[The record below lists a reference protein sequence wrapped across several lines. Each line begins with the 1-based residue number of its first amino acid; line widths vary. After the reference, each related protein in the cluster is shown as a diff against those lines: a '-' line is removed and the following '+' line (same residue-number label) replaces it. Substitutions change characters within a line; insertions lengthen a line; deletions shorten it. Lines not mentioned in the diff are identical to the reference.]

1 MTVYKSSSKIADTG
15 VHGIN
20 FGSQQIKQIF
30 TAPRTNGITYI
41 PQDIKFDIVNGTTP
55 TLYAGSEV
63 WVPYGRNAPE
73 YSIGDSLNSGIIT
86 AISWDGSALF
96 YKVRY
101 DTDLNIDIT
110 DDPAVAD
117 FVTSIGTNHRF
128 YWYNTNVTYSQDTAP
143 SGFWGQYALWY
154 DTAENVVKCTSDSGA
169 TWNGLISLPIGV
181 FTMAG
186 TGATKT
192 LKYVFNGVGYIG
204 TTVFAVPGVKGLM
217 ADGLNED
224 GSYKTISRTIEYM
237 TYRNLNLSRENFYC
251 FIRMDLHGIDGEHYI
266 EADELPETAKRYT
279 VCYRKTDNTLWW
291 TTEANSTSWF
301 QIWAIPVGFISCDG
315 TKITSWEPAKNFIK
329 VYQYNSYEPQQIL
342 VNISGTASTDITFKR
357 GVYYIRAQGAGG
369 GGGNYAYPYGNGNG
383 GGSGAGFEGY
393 IYVSKEFSSSVTT
406 GVGGNSAS
414 AGVNTQINGVMLLG
428 AGQAGPT
435 TSGGTVD
442 PSGVPGTI
450 TIDSNNLNNL
460 FTIIS
465 ATVNR
470 DGNYGSKAIGG
481 NSVLTNSGAGQGA
494 GGAATAP
501 GAGGG
506 GTSSIGGKGGP
517 GGDGECLI
525 QYIGYEPEGGVTKLE
540 YFQTPTLTASITP
553 VAEGNIVV
561 TSSYNNTSSWNNLC
575 NNSYIMRNTISTTS
589 DSGYWQ
595 MNGSNT
601 QWLQIKFP
609 YTLIIKGMTIAS
621 RPRDNYTGTVTAYTN
636 ADKIVNMGSV
646 TTNAKATNFTL
657 TNIGIGAFVTDT
669 IYLYITDMD
678 EWYGLQ
684 NLQIRG
690 YKVLDN
696 SLSLSLFPEPDLEPS
711 EVTYYC
717 YDDTGSNYTY
727 LYTTTTDFVVGEP
740 VTFHINKQIK
750 DNVAYTE
757 LATSSA
763 DFNDT
768 VSVTPTELRTN
779 SFKYKLLMSGYYLTY
794 EFKRT
799 PDYDFTE

>member
-41 PQDIKFDIVNGTTP
+41 PQDIKFEIVDGTTP

-63 WVPYGRNAPE
+63 WVPYGTAAPE
-73 YSIGDSLNSGIIT
+73 LSIGDTLNSGIIT

-143 SGFWGQYALWY
+143 SGFGQYALWY
-154 DTAENVVKCTSDSGA
+154 DTAENIVKITIDSGS
-169 TWNGLISLPIGV
+169 TWQNYGSLPIGV

-186 TGATKT
+186 TGATK
-192 LKYVFNGVGYIG
+192 KVKHVFNGFGYIG

-237 TYRNLNLSRENFYC
+237 TYRNLNFSRERFYC
-251 FIRMDLHGIDGEHYI
+251 FIRMDLHGIDGEYYI
-266 EADELPETAKRYT
+266 EADELPETAKPYT

-329 VYQYNSYEPQQIL
+329 VYQYNSYEPNTVL
-342 VNISGTASTDITFKR
+342 CNISNGASTTVHMRK

-369 GGGNYAYPYGNGNG
+369 GGGRNGYFGNGQG

-393 IYVSKEFSSSVTT
+393 IYVKRDLGTVSVST
-406 GVGGNSAS
+406 GVGGTEAYDGNPGTDTVVGSIMTLGGGKGGAGENKDHVANAGIYTFNSSNDWEIISSTVARNGNQGLEASNSAS
-414 AGVNTQINGVMLLG
+414 
-428 AGQAGPT
+428 
-435 TSGGTVD
+435 
-442 PSGVPGTI
+442 
-450 TIDSNNLNNL
+450 
-460 FTIIS
+460 FIS
-465 ATVNR
+465 
-470 DGNYGSKAIGG
+470 GG
-481 NSVLTNSGAGQGA
+481 NSVLTGD
-494 GGAATAP
+494 GGGPTSDSNHDASAP

-506 GTSSIGGKGGP
+506 GGWSYNSSGGAGGA
-517 GGDGECLI
+517 GECLI
-525 QYIGYEPEGGVTKLE
+525 QYIGYEPEGGGVTNLE
-540 YFQTPTLTASITP
+540 YFETPTLNSSVTA

-561 TSSYNNTSSWNNLC
+561 SSSYNNTTSWNNLC
-575 NNSYIMRNTISTTS
+575 NNTYIMRNTISTKS
-589 DSGYWQ
+589 DQGYWQ
-595 MNGSNT
+595 MNGSST
-601 QWLQIKFP
+601 QWLNIHFP
-609 YTLIIKGMTIAS
+609 YTLLIKELTIAT
-621 RPRDNYTGTVTAYTN
+621 RPNNNYSGTVTAYTSSHMT
-636 ADKIVNMGSV
+636 VNMGSV
-646 TTNAKATNFTL
+646 TTNKPATNFLL
-657 TNIGIGAFVTDT
+657 TRINNGAFETSN
-669 IYLYITDMD
+669 IYLRITDMD

-684 NLQIRG
+684 NLQIKG
-690 YKVLDN
+690 YKVKKN
-696 SLSLSLFPEPDLEPS
+696 
-711 EVTYYC
+711 T
-717 YDDTGSNYTY
+717 
-727 LYTTTTDFVVGEP
+727 
-740 VTFHINKQIK
+740 
-750 DNVAYTE
+750 
-757 LATSSA
+757 
-763 DFNDT
+763 
-768 VSVTPTELRTN
+768 
-779 SFKYKLLMSGYYLTY
+779 
-794 EFKRT
+794 
-799 PDYDFTE
+799 

>member
-41 PQDIKFDIVNGTTP
+41 PQDIKFEIVDGTTP

-63 WVPYGRNAPE
+63 WVPYGTAAPE
-73 YSIGDSLNSGIIT
+73 LSIGDTLNSGIIT

-143 SGFWGQYALWY
+143 SGFRGRYALWY

-169 TWNGLISLPIGV
+169 TWNRLISLPIGI

-224 GSYKTISRTIEYM
+224 GSYKSIERTFDRFVM
-237 TYRNLNLSRENFYC
+237 RTMPFDRTAFYGVV
-251 FIRMDLHGIDGEHYI
+251 LDGEYTI
-266 EADELPETAKRYT
+266 QGDNYMEAAELPAAPDGY
-279 VCYRKTDNTLWW
+279 VFCYRKSDNTLWW
-291 TTEANSTSWF
+291 TLNNNTWVQRHGLPIGFWTTST
-301 QIWAIPVGFISCDG
+301 GGISNFN
-315 TKITSWEPAKNFIK
+315 PAKNFIK

-357 GVYYIRAQGAGG
+357 GVYYIRGQGAGG
-369 GGGNYAYPYGNGNG
+369 GGGRNGYFGNGQG

-393 IYVSKEFSSSVTT
+393 IYVKRDLGTVSVSA
-406 GVGGNSAS
+406 GVGGTEAYDGNPGTDTVVGSIMTLGGGKGGAGEHKAHVANAGILTINSSDNWEILSYTVKSNGNQGLEASNSAS
-414 AGVNTQINGVMLLG
+414 
-428 AGQAGPT
+428 
-435 TSGGTVD
+435 
-442 PSGVPGTI
+442 
-450 TIDSNNLNNL
+450 
-460 FTIIS
+460 FIS
-465 ATVNR
+465 
-470 DGNYGSKAIGG
+470 GG
-481 NSVLTNSGAGQGA
+481 NSVLTGD
-494 GGAATAP
+494 GGGPTSSSNHDASAP

-506 GTSSIGGKGGP
+506 GGWGFNIP
-517 GGDGECLI
+517 GGAGGAGECLI
-525 QYIGYEPEGGVTKLE
+525 QYISYEPEGGGVTNLE
-540 YFQTPTLTASITP
+540 YFKTPTLTGSITP

-561 TSSYNNTSSWNNLC
+561 TSSYNNTTAWNNLC
-575 NNSYIMRNTISTTS
+575 NNSYIMRNTISTKS
-589 DSGYWQ
+589 DQGYWQ
-595 MNGSNT
+595 MNGSST
-601 QWLQIKFP
+601 QWLNIHFP
-609 YTLIIKGMTIAS
+609 YTLLIKEMTIAS
-621 RPRDNYTGTVTAYTN
+621 RPNDNYTGTVTSYTSSHMN
-636 ADKIVNMGSV
+636 VNMGGV
-646 TTNAKATNFTL
+646 TTNKAATNFLL
-657 TNIGIGAFVTDT
+657 TRINNGAFETSN
-669 IYLYITDMD
+669 IYLRITDMD

-690 YKVLDN
+690 YKVKKKYLVN
-696 SLSLSLFPEPDLEPS
+696 EPS
-711 EVTYYC
+711 VEPTEPTYYC
-717 YDDTGSNYTY
+717 YDYDTLDGYFYT
-727 LYTTTTDFVVGEP
+727 LGEAVVG
-740 VTFHINKQIK
+740 
-750 DNVAYTE
+750 
-757 LATSSA
+757 S
-763 DFNDT
+763 T
-768 VSVTPTELRTN
+768 VLRTSDN
-779 SFKYKLLMSGYYLTY
+779 AVTTSPDNLSANNDVSITAVNGDVLTLGPYSFTATRYPAGDIY
-794 EFKRT
+794 
-799 PDYDFTE
+799 

>member
-41 PQDIKFDIVNGTTP
+41 PQDIKFEIVDGTTP

-63 WVPYGRNAPE
+63 WVPYGTAAPE
-73 YSIGDSLNSGIIT
+73 LSIGDTLNSGIIT
-86 AISWDGSALF
+86 SIVWDGAKLF
-96 YKVRY
+96 YKVKY
-101 DTDLNIDIT
+101 DTDLSIDIT
-110 DDPAVAD
+110 SDPANAE
-117 FVTSIGTNHRF
+117 FVTSISPSHSFWWFNP
-128 YWYNTNVTYSQDTAP
+128 TYSQDTAP
-143 SGFWGQYALWY
+143 SGFGQYALWY
-154 DTAENVVKCTSDSGA
+154 DTAENIVKITIDSGS
-169 TWNGLISLPIGV
+169 TWQNYASLPVGV

-224 GSYKTISRTIEYM
+224 GSYKSIERTFDRFVM
-237 TYRNLNLSRENFYC
+237 RSMAFDRTAFYGVV
-251 FIRMDLHGIDGEHYI
+251 LDGEYTI
-266 EADELPETAKRYT
+266 QGDNYMEAAELPAAPDGYAF
-279 VCYRKTDNTLWW
+279 CYRKSDNTLWW
-291 TTEANSTSWF
+291 TLNNNTWVQYHGLPIGFWTTST
-301 QIWAIPVGFISCDG
+301 GGISNFN
-315 TKITSWEPAKNFIK
+315 PAKNYVK
-329 VYQYNSYEPQQIL
+329 VYQYNSYKPQQIL

-369 GGGNYAYPYGNGNG
+369 GGGNYAYPFGNGNG

-465 ATVNR
+465 TTVNQ
-470 DGNYGSKAIGG
+470 DGNYGSRAIGG
-481 NSVLTNSGAGQGA
+481 NSVLTNSGAGQGG

-525 QYIGYEPEGGVTKLE
+525 QYIGYEPEGEGGVTNLE
-540 YFQTPTLTASITP
+540 YFETPTLTSSVTA

-561 TSSYNNTSSWNNLC
+561 SSSYNNTSHWNNTC

-589 DSGYWQ
+589 DKGYWQ
-595 MNGSNT
+595 MNGSST
-601 QWLQIKFP
+601 QWLNIHFP
-609 YTLIIKGMTIAS
+609 YTLLIKELTIAT
-621 RPRDNYTGTVTAYTN
+621 RPNDNYTGTVTAYTSSHMSV
-636 ADKIVNMGSV
+636 KMGSV
-646 TTNAKATNFTL
+646 TTNAGATNFLL
-657 TNIGIGAFVTDT
+657 TRINNGAFETSN
-669 IYLYITDMD
+669 IYLRITDMD

-684 NLQIRG
+684 NLQIKG
-690 YKVLDN
+690 YKVKKKYLVN
-696 SLSLSLFPEPDLEPS
+696 EPS
-711 EVTYYC
+711 VEPTEPTYYC
-717 YDDTGSNYTY
+717 YDYDTLDGYFYT
-727 LYTTTTDFVVGEP
+727 LGEAVVG
-740 VTFHINKQIK
+740 
-750 DNVAYTE
+750 
-757 LATSSA
+757 S
-763 DFNDT
+763 T
-768 VSVTPTELRTN
+768 VLRTSDN
-779 SFKYKLLMSGYYLTY
+779 AVTTSPDNLSANNDVSITAVNGDVLTLGPYSFTATRYPAGDIY
-794 EFKRT
+794 
-799 PDYDFTE
+799 

>member
-41 PQDIKFDIVNGTTP
+41 PQDIKFEIVDGTTP

-63 WVPYGRNAPE
+63 WVPYGTAAPE
-73 YSIGDSLNSGIIT
+73 LSIGDTLNSGIIT
-86 AISWDGSALF
+86 SIVWDGAKLF
-96 YKVRY
+96 YKVKY
-101 DTDLNIDIT
+101 DTDLSIDIT
-110 DDPAVAD
+110 SDPANAE
-117 FVTSIGTNHRF
+117 FVTSISPSHSFWWFNP
-128 YWYNTNVTYSQDTAP
+128 TYSQDTAP
-143 SGFWGQYALWY
+143 SGFGQYALWY
-154 DTAENVVKCTSDSGA
+154 DTAENIVKIMIDSGS
-169 TWNGLISLPIGV
+169 TWQNYASLPVGV

-224 GSYKTISRTIEYM
+224 GSYKSIERTFDRFVM
-237 TYRNLNLSRENFYC
+237 RSMAFDRTAFYGVV
-251 FIRMDLHGIDGEHYI
+251 LDGEYTI
-266 EADELPETAKRYT
+266 QGDNYMEAAELPAAPDGYAF
-279 VCYRKTDNTLWW
+279 CYRKSDNTLWW
-291 TTEANSTSWF
+291 TLNNNTWVQYHGLPIGFWTTST
-301 QIWAIPVGFISCDG
+301 GGISNFN
-315 TKITSWEPAKNFIK
+315 PAKNYVK
-329 VYQYNSYEPQQIL
+329 VYQYNSYKPQQIL

-369 GGGNYAYPYGNGNG
+369 GGGNYAYPFGNGNG

-465 ATVNR
+465 TTVNQ
-470 DGNYGSKAIGG
+470 DGNYGSRAIGG
-481 NSVLTNSGAGQGA
+481 NSVLTNSGAGQGG

-525 QYIGYEPEGGVTKLE
+525 QYIGYEPEGEGGVTNLE
-540 YFQTPTLTASITP
+540 YFETPTLTSSVTA

-561 TSSYNNTSSWNNLC
+561 SSSYNNTSHWNNTC

-589 DSGYWQ
+589 DKGYWQ
-595 MNGSNT
+595 MNGSST
-601 QWLQIKFP
+601 QWLNIHFP
-609 YTLIIKGMTIAS
+609 YTLLIKELTIAT
-621 RPRDNYTGTVTAYTN
+621 RPNDNYTGTVTAYTSSHMS
-636 ADKIVNMGSV
+636 VNMGSV
-646 TTNAKATNFTL
+646 TTNAGATNFLL
-657 TNIGIGAFVTDT
+657 TRINNGAFETSN
-669 IYLYITDMD
+669 IYLRITDMD

-684 NLQIRG
+684 NLQIKG
-690 YKVLDN
+690 YKVKKN
-696 SLSLSLFPEPDLEPS
+696 
-711 EVTYYC
+711 T
-717 YDDTGSNYTY
+717 
-727 LYTTTTDFVVGEP
+727 
-740 VTFHINKQIK
+740 
-750 DNVAYTE
+750 
-757 LATSSA
+757 
-763 DFNDT
+763 
-768 VSVTPTELRTN
+768 
-779 SFKYKLLMSGYYLTY
+779 
-794 EFKRT
+794 
-799 PDYDFTE
+799 